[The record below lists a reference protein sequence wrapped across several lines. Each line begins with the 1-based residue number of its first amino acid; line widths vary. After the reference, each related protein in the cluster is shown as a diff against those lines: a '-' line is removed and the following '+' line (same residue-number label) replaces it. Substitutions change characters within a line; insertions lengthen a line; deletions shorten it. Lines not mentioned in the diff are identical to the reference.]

1 MRPVALSSAAT
12 FRGGLA
18 PGCPRPGAARHA
30 CVEAIALVA
39 DRQDAAEATH
49 RPRPAVALA
58 TAPAPAAG
66 GAAVAHQQQHHHPQP
81 LWPAARTSGAG
92 AQAAVAAAAGALR
105 RDADCD
111 APGRQPPTPGAAAAA
126 VAMPRCS
133 CADAGPGPSSSSSS
147 SSGSGSSRGGSS
159 RGSSRDGRGVRGR
172 ASFAGGWPAPMHGS
186 SSGSSS
192 GGTRGVG
199 GMSAAPTRG
208 AAGRAASA
216 VAARSTAA
224 ATGAT
229 ATASAAAG
237 GGSSSG
243 GGGGGGA
250 GAETYQLPA
259 HWQDQMARAP
269 LGRKRVL
276 QRYYADVIAINN
288 LEPAM
293 RVLNN
298 AQLRNKT
305 NEFRQRLAE
314 GAPLASLRAEAFA
327 VVREA
332 SRRVLGMRHYDC
344 QLVGGMVLAEGQV
357 AEMATGEGK
366 TLVAT
371 LPGYLG
377 ALTGRGVHVVTV
389 NDYLAARDAA
399 WMGKLY
405 RFLGLTCAAVQ
416 SNCPV
421 AVARAAFACDVT
433 YVTGQE
439 LCFSYLKDNTA
450 LSPADLT
457 LRDSG
462 FHFAIV
468 DEVDSILIDESR
480 NPMII
485 SSRGACDT
493 SVVVTVDVAVRKLWV
508 AVAAELES
516 ALAAEP
522 PASLSDTRRRE
533 VEKAVK
539 SRYYIV
545 DEKTRTVSYTEA
557 GTYLIFLNL
566 VEQGARFSDPYPDVH
581 CLWEEEVPWG
591 RLATTAMSAYEL
603 YINGRDYIVREGE
616 VVIVDQST
624 GRLKAN
630 TRWQGGIHQAVEA
643 KEGLP
648 IQAENLVTAT
658 VTFQLF
664 FRQYAWLAG
673 MTGTAQPAAAELFEL
688 YGIKVVPV
696 PTNRPSRRIDHQARL
711 YYDKALKM
719 HALAEEVQAA
729 VAQHRPVL
737 IGTTSVQESELVLN
751 YLNHTIL
758 LQSSGAAGSRNGR
771 SSSSSGNGNGSS
783 SGSSSAAPTG
793 GLLQPRVTL
802 LNAKPELV
810 RVEAQV
816 IAQAGLPGAVT
827 IATNMAG
834 RGTDIILGGNPEGLT
849 KLALMR
855 LVYRRLLKADERE
868 TLPAVPLPPLD
879 PYDTDDFTAITSIPF
894 STPDAP
900 HAGLPRP
907 LHEALATAI
916 LTSIALSPAGMAAA
930 TTANGS
936 TASVSLSST
945 DLMNVILGNGGGG
958 AANGNGNGNDNGAA
972 AAAAGAA
979 AALAAATA
987 GMSYSQTSEL
997 LAWVMDRAEVLR
1009 RKVRGQLRRTY
1020 RSHTAGLESL
1030 NFTVCVAPVA
1040 AAVLAA
1046 REQERLNKQVRAVQA
1061 AQQQPQPQAP
1071 QDSAAATAAA
1081 VASAA
1086 AAAMGRPDSPVV
1098 GSGSSFTDDDE
1109 ATAAMAAVAAT
1120 GIISGG
1126 GGGGGGL
1133 AGGGGGGGALADEDE
1148 EAGEEPIAQV
1158 QALRAAL
1165 YLWLWFDQECA
1176 RHREEVRA
1184 AGGLLVLGTSLN
1196 ESPRIELQLR
1206 GRAGRQGDPGES
1218 KMLLDC
1224 TDPLMVVFGMDKV
1237 SALLNQM
1244 GSQLQTGPDYLDGGV
1259 VEYLVN
1265 YVVRWHESMSKNMR
1279 LETQK
1284 YDAVM
1289 EEYRRNLYTLRR
1301 LVLTGGD
1308 MQRGQIA
1315 YVLIQRYVDELVG
1328 RHLDAHSPPQR
1339 WLEESVRAELLPAC
1353 QLLPG
1358 VAPPQST
1365 VTQQA
1370 LGVVPP
1376 VLVSPLQAVLH
1387 CLRVLVNPPGR
1398 TTKTFVDFSA
1408 VTTAAATD
1416 PTVRKTLELFGVAK
1430 GGEGS
1435 GQPSSLPVYM
1445 QVEELEVLSPEQIAN
1460 LAAYIAG
1467 TGPLQWPVPPQREI
1481 AGNFKLQLQ
1490 LLTHRRLFGYGGSD
1504 GADAAAV
1511 VGGGGGGPA
1520 AAAAR
1525 AARMQFSRLPGL
1537 MQRPPLEGPFAE
1549 KVGVLR
1555 NYLGELLIGCYEARR
1570 LAARLTFTSSPSLG
1584 FTDIDADQ
1592 QVCGVE
1598 QQTMLLWMDAL
1609 WSCFLED
1616 TTRLR
1621 NAVNIRSTNGSNPV
1635 SEFRIEANAAFL
1647 ALLDNYRDAVL
1658 DKLLVPDFAIYA
1670 PLAGEE
1676 GLFGE
1681 GVAGVLS
1688 DSALVGSGG
1697 VSSGGGNG
1705 GSSGSSSG
1713 SGSGSGSGAAP
1724 WVKNGVNGVNGVSG
1738 GANGSHGGN
1747 GNGAGQPGDWQPPQP
1762 TPTPAP
1768 QEGQRV
1774 RSPGGGV

>member
-1 MRPVALSSAAT
+1 MRSVALLSASAAPS
-12 FRGGLA
+12 RGVPA
-18 PGCPRPGAARHA
+18 PACPRQGANRHI
-30 CVEAIALVA
+30 CIEAIAPA
-39 DRQDAAEATH
+39 TGRQDGTAT
-49 RPRPAVALA
+49 P
-58 TAPAPAAG
+58 APAPA
-66 GAAVAHQQQHHHPQP
+66 VLLP
-81 LWPAARTSGAG
+81 PAAASRR
-92 AQAAVAAAAGALR
+92 QAAVAAGGAPQLLPLLGAAAMGSAAARVGA
-105 RDADCD
+105 
-111 APGRQPPTPGAAAAA
+111 TEPGAARGAGWDRAARPEVLQAAPQVAAPPEAALAAA
-126 VAMPRCS
+126 PRCS
-133 CADAGPGPSSSSSS
+133 CPDAGLGPSSSGSSSISAGSSGGSSSRDVRGVRGRSGLVGGWASSLHSSSSSS
-147 SSGSGSSRGGSS
+147 ST
-159 RGSSRDGRGVRGR
+159 GRSVAGV
-172 ASFAGGWPAPMHGS
+172 
-186 SSGSSS
+186 
-192 GGTRGVG
+192 
-199 GMSAAPTRG
+199 SAAPSRG
-208 AAGRAASA
+208 VSGRAAARSI
-216 VAARSTAA
+216 AARSTAA
-224 ATGAT
+224 GAAAT
-229 ATASAAAG
+229 ATATARAGAAAG
-237 GGSSSG
+237 GGGGSSN
-243 GGGGGGA
+243 
-250 GAETYQLPA
+250 AESYQLPA
-259 HWQDQMARAP
+259 HWQDQMAKAP

-276 QRYYADVIAINN
+276 QRYYADVIAIND

-293 RVLNN
+293 RGLNN

-314 GAPLASLRAEAFA
+314 GAALASLRVEAFA

-421 AVARAAFACDVT
+421 ATARAAFACDVT

-450 LSPADLT
+450 LSPADLC

-493 SVVVTVDVAVRKLWV
+493 AVVNTVDVAVRKLWV
-508 AVAAELES
+508 AVGNELES

-522 PASLSDTRRRE
+522 AASLSDTRRRE
-533 VEKAVK
+533 IEKAVK
-539 SRYYIV
+539 GRYYIV

-557 GTYLIFLNL
+557 GTYLVFLNL
-566 VEQGARFSDPYPDVH
+566 LEQGARFSDPYPDVH

-591 RLATTAMSAYEL
+591 RLSTTAMSAYEL

-658 VTFQLF
+658 ITFQLF

-688 YGIKVVPV
+688 YNIKVVPV

-719 HALAEEVQAA
+719 HALAEEVDAA

-758 LQSSGAAGSRNGR
+758 LSASKNGRNG
-771 SSSSSGNGNGSS
+771 SSSSSGG
-783 SGSSSAAPTG
+783 SGSSSSSSAAGAGGTR

-894 STPDAP
+894 ATPDAP

-916 LTSIALSPAGMAAA
+916 LTSIALSPAGGAGGA
-930 TTANGS
+930 
-936 TASVSLSST
+936 
-945 DLMNVILGNGGGG
+945 GGGG
-958 AANGNGNGNDNGAA
+958 AANGSTTSASLSSVDLMNAILGNGNGSNGANGNGNGAA
-972 AAAAGAA
+972 AAAADAA

-987 GMSYSQTSEL
+987 GMSYSQTADL

-1020 RSHTAGLESL
+1020 RSHAGGLECL

-1046 REQERLNKQVRAVQA
+1046 REQERLSKQVRAAQ
-1061 AQQQPQPQAP
+1061 QQQPQDPA
-1071 QDSAAATAAA
+1071 AAATAAA

-1086 AAAMGRPDSPVV
+1086 AASAGRDSPVV

-1109 ATAAMAAVAAT
+1109 ATAAAAAVATVA
-1120 GIISGG
+1120 GG
-1126 GGGGGGL
+1126 SGL
-1133 AGGGGGGGALADEDE
+1133 AGGVSGLADEDE
-1148 EAGEEPIAQV
+1148 DAGEEPVAQV
-1158 QALRAAL
+1158 LALRAAL

-1301 LVLTGGD
+1301 LVLAGGD

-1339 WLEESVRAELLPAC
+1339 WLEESVRADVLPAC

-1358 VAPPQST
+1358 VAPPQSLR
-1365 VTQQA
+1365 TQQA

-1408 VTTAAATD
+1408 VTSAAATD
-1416 PTVRKTLELFGVAK
+1416 PTVRKTLELFGVTR

-1445 QVEELEVLSPEQIAN
+1445 QVEELEVLSPDQIAN

-1481 AGNFKLQLQ
+1481 AGNFRLQLQ

-1504 GADAAAV
+1504 GADVAAV
-1511 VGGGGGGPA
+1511 VGGGDPATSAGRA
-1520 AAAAR
+1520 AAGA

-1555 NYLGELLIGCYEARR
+1555 NYLGELVICCYEARR
-1570 LAARLTFTSSPSLG
+1570 LAARLTFTASPSLG

-1670 PLAGEE
+1670 PLLGEE
-1676 GLFGE
+1676 AEAAFGA
-1681 GVAGVLS
+1681 GDDFVGGAGVPGLAGA
-1688 DSALVGSGG
+1688 DSALMG
-1697 VSSGGGNG
+1697 
-1705 GSSGSSSG
+1705 
-1713 SGSGSGSGAAP
+1713 GSGASGAAAAD
-1724 WVKNGVNGVNGVSG
+1724 NGG
-1738 GANGSHGGN
+1738 GASGPAWAGAGAN
-1747 GNGAGQPGDWQPPQP
+1747 GNGAGGANGAAQQPL
-1762 TPTPAP
+1762 PAP
-1768 QEGQRV
+1768 QEQRV
-1774 RSPGGGV
+1774 RAPGGGGGV